1 MTTYTVVCHT
11 CNDTWRLAGT
21 WSAYESEAAE
31 SRPCP
36 HCDAYT
42 LGCPEPTAEATP
54 RKRAV
59 WPKSGRRT
67 PVFAELAAR
76 AG

>member
-1 MTTYTVVCHT
+1 MTTYTVACHT
-11 CNDTWRLAGT
+11 CHDTWRVAGS
-21 WSAYESEAAE
+21 WSAYESEVVE

-42 LGCPEPTAEATP
+42 LGCPEPTESPTP
-54 RKRAV
+54 RQRAL
-59 WPKSGRRT
+59 WSNAGRRT
-67 PVFAELAAR
+67 PAFAELAAR